1 MKTTTLFAT
10 LGVIISLTSCKKE
23 EVNLPPITHVSTHD
37 TTTTIVPTIPS
48 TTVFY
53 SDWESPAEVV
63 LNNGGGQTGNGSGQT
78 GNTGPGKPAAV
89 QYFTIKAPAVT
100 QDILDKG
107 VVLAFCKL
115 ENDNNLTRSLPTTT
129 MINNFISIWD
139 FVLEKG
145 KVHFMQTTGNP
156 MGVLPI
162 SNKNKFRYVIIS
174 ATKHVRLSKPLKE
187 MSYDEV
193 CEMFGIPK

>member
-1 MKTTTLFAT
+1 MKTTKIFLC
-10 LGVIISLTSCKKE
+10 LGVFITLTSCKKE
-23 EVNLPPITHVSTHD
+23 KENLPNITHPSTHD
-37 TTTTIVPTIPS
+37 TTTLIVPMPP
-48 TTVFY
+48 TTSVYY
-53 SDWESPAEVV
+53 SDWLTPDASSTGPI
-63 LNNGGGQTGNGSGQT
+63 NPSGGGGSGQT
-78 GNTGPGKPAAV
+78 GNSGSGKPAMV
-89 QYFTIKAPAVT
+89 QYFHVNAAGIT

-139 FVLEKG
+139 FAIEKG
-145 KVHFMQTTGNP
+145 KIHFIQTTGNP
-156 MGVLPI
+156 LGVLPI

-174 ATKHVRLSKPLKE
+174 ATKQVRLSKPLKD

-193 CEMFGIPK
+193 CTMFSIPK

>member
-1 MKTTTLFAT
+1 MKTINIIAIV
-10 LGVIISLTSCKKE
+10 GIVISLSSCKKE
-23 EVNLPPITHVSTHD
+23 KENLPDIKHPSTHD
-37 TTTTIVPTIPS
+37 TTTLIVPIPP
-48 TTVFY
+48 TTSVYY
-53 SDWESPAEVV
+53 SDWLTPDASSTGP
-63 LNNGGGQTGNGSGQT
+63 LLPGGGGGSGQT
-78 GNTGPGKPAAV
+78 GNTGPGKPAMV
-89 QYFTIKAPAVT
+89 QYFHVIAAGVT
-100 QDILDKG
+100 QEVLDKG

>member
-107 VVLAFCKL
+107 VVLAFCRL
-115 ENDNNLTRSLPTTT
+115 ENDNNNTRSLPTTT

-139 FVLEKG
+139 FTL
-145 KVHFMQTTGNP
+145 KVGSIQIMQTTGKP
-156 MGVLPI
+156 YGIPPI
-162 SNKNKFRYVIIS
+162 SKNNKFRYVIIPP
-174 ATKHVRLSKPLKE
+174 TKHVRLSKPLNA
-187 MSYDEV
+187 MSYDEI
-193 CEMFGIPK
+193 CTMYDIPK